1 MKVNIEI
8 ERSAVV
14 PVPYKQV
21 VPLLM
26 DLEGTISRFPKL
38 RKLTR
43 LGPDQYLWEMRT
55 IGSRIANIAHDVSY
69 GAHYRTDLT
78 RGELSWKP
86 LPDHGN
92 AVIEGWFRIAEGKDE
107 TRLSFRV
114 RGELRDVPVPLLY
127 RVVAPPF
134 IQGKFTRLVD
144 TFLEETREALIHG
157 KVGKPAKA
165 AKKRSA

>member
-8 ERSAVV
+8 ERTASV
-14 PVPYKQV
+14 PVPYAQV
-21 VPLLM
+21 EPLLR
-26 DLEGTISRFPKL
+26 DLEGTIGRFPKL
-38 RKLTR
+38 KKLTR
-43 LGPDQYLWEMRT
+43 LGENKYLWEMRT

-69 GAHYRTDLT
+69 GALYSLDLK

-86 LPDHGN
+86 VPGQGN
-92 AVIEGWFRIAEGKDE
+92 ATIEGVFRIAEQGE
-107 TRLSFRV
+107 ATQLTFRV

-144 TFLEETREALIHG
+144 TFLEDTREALVNG
-157 KVGKPAKA
+157 KSGKTT
-165 AKKRSA
+165 KKRGG